1 VVTWSA
7 RVRNADLTLRDPITF
22 TSATLVENYNSANMF
37 QVAGRISDLREALD
51 TTRGVVVWD
60 EANTQRFCGFCSDVE
75 RRWDG
80 TATITY
86 TGDLA
91 KLGWRICWP
100 TPANAWT
107 AQNVDAYDHR
117 TAVAET
123 RALQYINFNAG
134 PSARTE
140 RRIPKLRVL
149 ASGGRGPSGKTSAR
163 FQYVNEL
170 AATLAEL
177 ADLRLRI
184 TQTFADVGG
193 PYLDVDMVAAPDL
206 STSARYGSWNESRPG
221 LLGDESRYKIAHP
234 SATVILAAA
243 GGEGTARTMSSY
255 DQSANALN
263 TPWSNPRVEKFL
275 DQRGSDAAQV
285 AEAAQTEIDQSKSTI
300 EVAAALTNS
309 DLVIGSDVP
318 LGAKVAATLDGQR
331 IVERV
336 RQITTEVSVAG
347 DAPTFRSSAVFGTP
361 DTVPLPFTVRQ
372 VRDALRSVRLMERI

>member
-1 VVTWSA
+1 MWSV
-7 RVRNADLTLRDPITF
+7 RVRNADLTLRDPISF
-22 TSATLVENYNSANMF
+22 TSATLIENYNSANMF
-37 QVAGRISDLREALD
+37 QVTGRISDLREALD

-60 EANTQRFCGFCSDVE
+60 ETNLQRFCGFCSDVE

-80 TATITY
+80 TATITF

-107 AQNVDAYDHR
+107 AQNVDAYDAR

-149 ASGGRGPSGKTSAR
+149 TSGGRGPSAKTSAR
-163 FQYVNEL
+163 FDVVGEL

-177 ADLRLRI
+177 AGLRLRI
-184 TQTFADVGG
+184 TQTFVDSGG

-206 STSARYGSWNESRPG
+206 STTARYGSPTESGPG
-221 LLGDESRYKIAHP
+221 ILGDDSRYKVAHP
-234 SATVILAAA
+234 AATAILVAA
-243 GGEGTARTMSSY
+243 GGEGTARVMRIY
-255 DQSANALN
+255 DQTAAADNAV
-263 TPWSNPRVEKFL
+263 WSNPRVEKFL
-275 DQRGSDAAQV
+275 DQRGTAETAQID
-285 AEAAQTEIDQSKSTI
+285 EAATTEIEQTKATV
-300 EVAAALTNS
+300 EVAASLANS

-318 LGAKVAATLDGQR
+318 LGAKVAVTLDGQR

-347 DAPTFRSSAVFGTP
+347 DSPTFRSTAVFGTP

-372 VRDALRSVRLMERI
+372 VRDALRSVRQMERI